1 MKQFV
6 ILCSALFLLNAASLI
21 TLGDFVVAYAEESA
35 ATGQNDDP
43 HGRMPSQPT
52 IEQLR
57 QSYNANPYNPVIKKN
72 LASAVLA
79 HGIRLLKQKRY
90 EEAVIQFEYAEELF
104 PDDPHPAFY
113 RGNAVYQLKQ
123 YDLARTE
130 LEKARNLGGDT
141 VEVLFLLGKVFYD
154 TEDVRQAVELWE
166 LAVRTDPE
174 NKALQALLVKA
185 KRELAVDTGMGKGH
199 SSRFILSYD
208 SGIKSDAA
216 DRVLGVLEDAY
227 NQVGRDFGSYPESRV
242 PVILYTGK
250 DYREITGSP
259 GWSGGQYDGKI
270 RLPVG
275 GMTEVPP
282 SVRGVLFHEYT
293 HVVVRELTRGN
304 CPVWLN
310 EGLAEIEE
318 KKEFDSPMIALR
330 KAILNAT
337 LLPFSTLVGSFASL
351 QGKNVNLAYQ
361 QSYSLVRYMVL
372 TYGWHTMKELLTALG
387 EGRSFDA
394 AAELAYRNVGR
405 TFADIIG
412 EWRDRLLAGQEQ

>member
-216 DRVLGVLEDAY
+216 DRELGVLVDAY
-227 NQVGRDFGSYPESRV
+227 NQVVRDFGSYQESRL
-242 PVILYTGK
+242 PVILSTGK
-250 DYREITGSP
+250 DYRVITGYP
-259 GWSGGQYDGKI
+259 G
-270 RLPVG
+270 
-275 GMTEVPP
+275 
-282 SVRGVLFHEYT
+282 
-293 HVVVRELTRGN
+293 
-304 CPVWLN
+304 
-310 EGLAEIEE
+310 
-318 KKEFDSPMIALR
+318 
-330 KAILNAT
+330 
-337 LLPFSTLVGSFASL
+337 
-351 QGKNVNLAYQ
+351 
-361 QSYSLVRYMVL
+361 
-372 TYGWHTMKELLTALG
+372 
-387 EGRSFDA
+387 
-394 AAELAYRNVGR
+394 
-405 TFADIIG
+405 
-412 EWRDRLLAGQEQ
+412 